1 MPAYYKNRQFTLLR
15 NWLDIR
21 SDELKGFTLA
31 TFTLSLITAS
41 NVLFS
46 NYAETAFLKRFG
58 VDSLPNVIL
67 VNTISA
73 IVVMSLVSR
82 LLQRFPGHTILRW
95 TLVFCTLSVFLAR
108 IAIPL
113 EIKFL
118 YPVFYVM
125 KTQYEILLTFLFW
138 YLANHIFSA
147 RQSKRLFPLMVSGGI
162 LGGLFGSFST
172 LWFVHLGAV
181 DNVLWAYVAG
191 TMTAAFLAGRL
202 ASAEELQSVKE
213 KSSPKRKTRS
223 LFFAEM
229 RKVLPMMEKL
239 KLVRWLILL
248 TLIPNVI
255 PPLLNYQVSFAIDMT
270 YTNESSM
277 LSFFSFYRA
286 AQLILALILSL
297 FASRI
302 YNRFGLSGGLLIHP
316 FNHLLIFF
324 VFMLQFDLLTAVYA
338 GVSVGVLRQAIQ
350 TPGRQAL
357 NGVLPNEQRVILLP
371 FLKGTVVR
379 LGALIGATFVV
390 LCQGAYFAIC
400 NSPLHPQNL
409 AVLGFGFTFLW
420 ILVALQIKKRYA
432 ELVLE
437 TLDWRGSERG
447 RIDISDE
454 IMSRAREQLSNVKL
468 RLAQA
473 KAVKNQ
479 NKGTVPEQL
488 VWHLSESAHS
498 HAFDILR
505 TLENSDASGRLSTVR
520 SALEGKDART
530 SANAIEVLEHL
541 LPKELSRG
549 LVLGLEK
556 NLRGGR
562 HYDGPLLQDLASD
575 GDKVVRELA
584 QQIIGKVDPKT

>member
-1 MPAYYKNRQFTLLR
+1 
-15 NWLDIR
+15 
-21 SDELKGFTLA
+21 
-31 TFTLSLITAS
+31 
-41 NVLFS
+41 
-46 NYAETAFLKRFG
+46 
-58 VDSLPNVIL
+58 
-67 VNTISA
+67 
-73 IVVMSLVSR
+73 
-82 LLQRFPGHTILRW
+82 
-95 TLVFCTLSVFLAR
+95 
-108 IAIPL
+108 
-113 EIKFL
+113 
-118 YPVFYVM
+118 
-125 KTQYEILLTFLFW
+125 
-138 YLANHIFSA
+138 
-147 RQSKRLFPLMVSGGI
+147 MVSGGI
-162 LGGLFGSFST
+162 LGGLCGSFST

-191 TMTAAFLAGRL
+191 TMAAAFLAGRL
-202 ASAEELQSVKE
+202 ASAEGLQAVKE
-213 KSSPKRKTRS
+213 KGSPKRKTRS

-432 ELVLE
+432 
-437 TLDWRGSERG
+437 GG

>member
-1 MPAYYKNRQFTLLR
+1 MPAYYKNRQFTLFR

-21 SDELKGFTLA
+21 SDELKGFALVTL
-31 TFTLSLITAS
+31 TLYLITAS
-41 NVLFS
+41 NVLFN

-82 LLQRFPGHTILRW
+82 LLQRFPGQTVLRW
-95 TLVFCTLSVFLAR
+95 ALVFCTLSVFLAR

-138 YLANHIFSA
+138 NLANHIFSA

-162 LGGLFGSFST
+162 LGGLCGSFST
-172 LWFVHLGAV
+172 LGFAQIGAV
-181 DNVLWAYVAG
+181 DNVLWVYIAG
-191 TMTAAFLAGRL
+191 TLTAAFLVSRL
-202 ASAEELQSVKE
+202 VSAAEPQTTKE
-213 KSSPKRKTRS
+213 KVRSKRKTRS
-223 LFFAEM
+223 LLFSEL
-229 RKVLPMMEKL
+229 REVLPMMEKL
-239 KLVRWLILL
+239 KLVRWLVLL

-255 PPLLNYQVSFAIDMT
+255 PPLLHYQVSFAIDMT
-270 YTNESSM
+270 YTNESAM
-277 LSFFSFYRA
+277 LSFFSLYRA
-286 AQLILALILSL
+286 AQLLLALILSL

-316 FNHLLIFF
+316 FNHFLIFI
-324 VFMLQFDLLTAVYA
+324 VFMLQFDIFSVVYA
-338 GVSVGVLRQAIQ
+338 GISVGVIRQAIQ

-371 FLKGTVVR
+371 LLKGTVVR
-379 LGALIGATFVV
+379 LGALIGATLVV

-400 NSPLHPQNL
+400 NFPLHPQNL
-409 AVLGFGFTFLW
+409 APLGLSFTFLW
-420 ILVALQIKKRYA
+420 ILVALQIKKHYP

-447 RIDISDE
+447 EVDTTDE
-454 IMSRAREQLSNVKL
+454 IMSYAREKLSNVNL

-473 KAVKNQ
+473 AAVKNQ
-479 NKGTVPEQL
+479 IKGTIPEQL
-488 VWHLSESAHS
+488 VKHLSETAHS
-498 HAFDILR
+498 HAFEALR
-505 TLENSDASGRLSTVR
+505 VLENNDTSGRLSTVR
-520 SALEGKDART
+520 SALEGGDARR

-541 LPKELSRG
+541 LPKELSRD
-549 LVLGLEK
+549 LVSGLEK
-556 NLRGGR
+556 NLRGDR
-562 HYDGPLLQDLASD
+562 HYHGPLLQDLASD
-575 GDKVVRELA
+575 EDKVVKGLA
-584 QQIIGKVDPKT
+584 QQIIGKADPRI

>member
-1 MPAYYKNRQFTLLR
+1 MPAYYKNRKLKLLHDWLDLRSEEVKGFALAAFTLY
-15 NWLDIR
+15 
-21 SDELKGFTLA
+21 
-31 TFTLSLITAS
+31 LITAS
-41 NVLFS
+41 NVMFS

-82 LLQRFPGHTILRW
+82 LLQRFPGQTVLRW

-108 IAIPL
+108 ISIPL

-138 YLANHIFSA
+138 NQANHIFSA
-147 RQSKRLFPLMVSGGI
+147 RQSKRLFPLMVSGGL
-162 LGGLFGSFST
+162 LGGLCGSFST
-172 LWFVHLGAV
+172 LGFVHLGAV
-181 DNVLWAYVAG
+181 DNVLWAYIAG
-191 TMTAAFLAGRL
+191 MMTAAFLVGRL
-202 ASAEELQSVKE
+202 DSAAEPQAVK
-213 KSSPKRKTRS
+213 KNDSPKRKTRS
-223 LFFAEM
+223 LFFAEV

-239 KLVRWLILL
+239 KLVRWLVLL

-255 PPLLNYQVSFAIDMT
+255 PPLLNYQISFAIDMT

-277 LSFFSFYRA
+277 LSFFSYYRA

-324 VFMLQFDLLTAVYA
+324 VFMLQFDILTVVYA

-357 NGVLPNEQRVILLP
+357 NGVLANEQRVILLP

-400 NSPLHPQNL
+400 NFPLHPQNL
-409 AVLGFGFTFLW
+409 APLGFGFTFLW
-420 ILVALQIKKRYA
+420 ILVALQIKKRYP

-437 TLDWRGSERG
+437 TLDWRGPERG
-447 RIDISDE
+447 EMVISDE
-454 IMSRAREQLSNVKL
+454 IMSRAIEQLSNVKF

-488 VWHLSESAHS
+488 VRHLSESEYS
-498 HAFDILR
+498 HAFGILR
-505 TLENSDASGRLSTVR
+505 ALENNDTSGRLSTVR
-520 SALEGKDART
+520 SALEGKDARI

-562 HYDGPLLQDLASD
+562 HYHGPLLQDLASD
-575 GDKVVRELA
+575 GDKVVRGLA
-584 QQIIGKVDPKT
+584 QQIIGKVDS